1 MNEIQ
6 KEQLGI
12 SEKWKRFQLYSVQI
26 ACGSLSAYLVLSLEA
41 VERIFA
47 RLGAAG
53 VTFHVLFLVF
63 WIVIGVLAIF
73 CSGGIGLIRLI
84 NAKRVLQMI
93 EKESKDE

>member
-6 KEQLGI
+6 KEQQGI

-26 ACGSLSAYLVLSLEA
+26 AAGSLSAYLVLSLEA
-41 VERIFA
+41 VEKLFA
-47 RLGAAG
+47 RLGQAG
-53 VTFHVLFLVF
+53 VTFHVMFLVF
-63 WIVIGVLAIF
+63 WVVVGVLAIF

-93 EKESKDE
+93 EKEGKDE